1 MLKAGLAMGQ
11 GDKNTGLED
20 IKEIIESNKKAIK
33 EQRIV
38 NQKTKHQLE
47 RAEDLLSDV
56 SLNKE
61 KYIQNFEVQH
71 RQTGGVVVSIGI
83 S

>member
-20 IKEIIESNKKAIK
+20 IKEIVESNKKAIK

-38 NQKTKHQLE
+38 N
-47 RAEDLLSDV
+47 
-56 SLNKE
+56 
-61 KYIQNFEVQH
+61 
-71 RQTGGVVVSIGI
+71 
-83 S
+83 